1 MRVLVTGASGFV
13 GSHVVRNL
21 LRNGHE
27 TVVLARAGS
36 SFWRLDDVH
45 DQYRVIPTDGISSS
59 PILASLGE
67 WRPDACIHLAWYVV
81 PGLYLDSPENVES
94 LAFSLRLLDE
104 LVAAGCRHVVMTGTC
119 FEYDTDARLLRED
132 GPTKPA
138 TIYAACKLAACVI
151 GARRAAS
158 VGMGFSWGRLFY
170 LYGPG
175 EDERRLVP
183 AEVNALLDGREFQ
196 AISGTQV
203 RDYMHIDDVARALC
217 ALAEARASGTFN
229 VCSGEPVS
237 IKAIIEEVARH
248 TGNGRLVRLGA
259 RPERG
264 FDPPYICGD
273 NSLLRA
279 ATSWAPRLS
288 LAEGL
293 RDTVEWWRQRRAA
306 TATPKPG

>member
-21 LRNGHE
+21 HKNGHE
-27 TVVLARAGS
+27 TAALARGGS
-36 SFWRLDDVH
+36 SFWRLEDVQH
-45 DQYRVIPTDGISSS
+45 EFRVIPTEGVSSS
-59 PILASLGE
+59 PILGSLGD
-67 WRPDACIHLAWYVV
+67 WRPEACIHLAWYVV
-81 PGLYLDSPENVES
+81 PGQYLDSPENVES

-104 LVAAGCRHVVMTGTC
+104 LAAAGCKHLVMAGTC
-119 FEYDTDARLLRED
+119 FEYDTDARVLRED
-132 GPTKPA
+132 GPTRPA

-151 GARRAAS
+151 GARRAES
-158 VGMGFSWGRLFY
+158 LGMGFSWARLFY

-183 AEVNALLDGREFQ
+183 AEINALLDAREFQ

-203 RDYMHIDDVARALC
+203 RDYMHIDDVARGLC
-217 ALAEARASGTFN
+217 ALAEAGASGTFN
-229 VCSGEPVS
+229 VCSSEPVT

-248 TGNGRLVRLGA
+248 TGNGDLVRLGV
-259 RPERG
+259 RQDRG

-273 NSLLRA
+273 NSRLRA
-279 ATSWAPRLS
+279 ATGWAPQLS

-293 RDTVEWWRQRRAA
+293 KQTVEWWRQRRAA
-306 TATPKPG
+306 TATRKPG